1 MKLRQVALAAEQ
13 LEPIRSSLLALLG
26 VTADYADPGVGEFGL
41 VNSVVAVGDTFL
53 EIVAPNQDNTA
64 AGRLLERRGETCGY
78 MVLMQVDSYA
88 DFSSHLETSEVRK
101 IWEVQR
107 SEVSACHV
115 HPKDIG
121 AAIVSF
127 DEMRPPQSW
136 LWAGP
141 DWVGRQAKNANR
153 IVGCQ
158 VQTKKP
164 ALLAQHWGDIMQTA
178 PQPQANGS
186 RLGFNDGTFI
196 DFVVGDNYEGICA
209 ITFDVDEPKAMYERA
224 QALGLIVAEE
234 GAYVAIGGLKLF
246 FVDSK
251 VS

>member
-1 MKLRQVALAAEQ
+1 MKLRQVALAADQ
-13 LEPIRSSLLALLG
+13 LEPVRSNLLALLG
-26 VTADYADPGVGEFGL
+26 ATADYVDPGVGDFGL
-41 VNSVVAVGDTFL
+41 VNSVMAIGDTFL

-88 DFSSHLETSEVRK
+88 DFNVHLDKSQVRK

-127 DEMRPPQSW
+127 DEMRPPESW

-141 DWVGRQAKNANR
+141 EWEGQRANNAKR

-158 VQTKKP
+158 VQAKNP

-178 PQPQANGS
+178 PQSQGDGS

-196 DFVVGDNYEGICA
+196 DFVAGDNYEGICA
-209 ITFDVDEPKAMYERA
+209 ITFEVEDSKVMYA
-224 QALGLIVAEE
+224 QASALGLTVADETSF
-234 GAYVAIGGLKLF
+234 VAIGGLKLI
-246 FVDSK
+246 FVDNRD
-251 VS
+251 